1 MIENRRVMGNN
12 IQRHLDK
19 IGMDRKEF
27 ARRMGFPYSSV
38 TDWINGKTYPRIDK
52 IEKMAA
58 FFGVD
63 KADLVEEGRPDKP
76 AGLTPDE
83 LALVNLY
90 RQLNETGKAVINTQ
104 IGMMVKEETYRK
116 DTALNAKKAN

>member
-12 IQRHLDK
+12 IQRHLDR

-27 ARRMGFPYSSV
+27 AKRMEFPYSSV
-38 TDWINGKTYPRIDK
+38 TDWINGKSYPRIDR
-52 IEKMAA
+52 IEQMAA

-63 KADLVEEGRPDKP
+63 KADLVEDNRQGRPI
-76 AGLTPDE
+76 GLTADE
-83 LALVNLY
+83 LSLINLY

-104 IGMMVKEETYRK
+104 VGMMVKEEIYRE
-116 DTALNAKKAN
+116 DTSLKAKKAN